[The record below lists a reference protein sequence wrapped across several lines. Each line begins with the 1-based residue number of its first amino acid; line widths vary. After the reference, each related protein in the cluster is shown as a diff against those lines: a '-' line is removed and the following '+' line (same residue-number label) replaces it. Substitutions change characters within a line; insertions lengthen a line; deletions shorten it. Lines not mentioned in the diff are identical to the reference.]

1 MSGKKK
7 LIIGAVGVVIVV
19 ALVGLNA
26 SRSDG
31 ATAVRLETV
40 AYRSL
45 VATVTA
51 SGQIEPTRK
60 VDISAD
66 ITGRIIELPVEE
78 GDWVERGDLLVRIDP
93 SQYEAGVARARA
105 GLSSAQASALQA
117 NANRDQARRELDRAQ
132 TLRQTD
138 STLVSQ
144 AQLEQA
150 QTNYEVSAAI
160 ATSAE
165 HQVEQARAAMQEAQE
180 QLAKTILRSPMTGQV
195 TRLAVEEG
203 EVAVP
208 GTFSRETGLLLTVSD
223 LSVIQVDV
231 RVDETDVVRLHMGD
245 STDVEIDAYPDTVF
259 TGRVTRIAQS
269 AVRVAAAG
277 GTGDQAVD
285 YDVEITLDNPPPD
298 IRPDLSA
305 TAKIVT
311 ATRDSALSV
320 PIIAL
325 TVREHKP
332 ISTETAPADTT
343 TAEVEGVFV
352 VVGGVAEFRPV
363 DVGIAGEEH
372 FEVLAG
378 LAQGDTIVAGPYQTI
393 RDLSDSTR
401 VRAMPGSPILES
413 TDENQTTVSGT
424 SQAATELPE
433 DSVGEFGSSR
443 EATAPAEA
451 DSLFYSVQVAALGGL
466 DGALEYANQFETVA
480 PATVSA
486 VLRGQNLVLYR
497 VMVGALPDAESA
509 SELRQRLRADG
520 LLTGGDGIVVRTPHA
535 LEIGRRPNATS
546 GAQAVRSLRAAGIP
560 AYMLSQPDGSALLLT
575 GAFETPDQA
584 RLTDSVLP
592 ASEEARSVV
601 SRSGVARGS

>member
-7 LIIGAVGVVIVV
+7 LIIGAVGLIIVV

-40 AYRSL
+40 EHRSL

-66 ITGRIIELPVEE
+66 ITGRIIELPVDE
-78 GDWVERGDLLVRIDP
+78 GDWVERGDLLVRIEP
-93 SQYEAGVARARA
+93 AQYEAGVARARA

-117 NANRDQARRELDRAQ
+117 RANRDQARRELDRSRA
-132 TLRQTD
+132 LRQTD
-138 STLVSQ
+138 STLISQ
-144 AQLEQA
+144 VQLEQA
-150 QTNYEVSAAI
+150 ETNHEVSAAI

-165 HQVEQARAAMQEAQE
+165 HQVEQARAALQEAE
-180 QLAKTILRSPMTGQV
+180 DQLAKTILRAPMTGQV

-223 LSVIQVDV
+223 LSVIQVNV
-231 RVDETDVVRLHMGD
+231 RVDETDVVRLHLGD
-245 STDVEIDAYPDTVF
+245 STDIEIDAYSDTVF
-259 TGRVTRIAQS
+259 TGRVTKIAQS

-311 ATRDSALSV
+311 ATRDSALSI

-325 TVREHKP
+325 TVREHTP

-343 TAEVEGVFV
+343 TTETEGVFV
-352 VVGGVAEFRPV
+352 VVGGIAQFRPV
-363 DVGIAGEEH
+363 EVGIAGEEH

-378 LAQGDTIVAGPYQTI
+378 LAPGDTIVAGPYQTI

-401 VRAMPGSPILES
+401 VSAMPGSPILEAN
-413 TDENQTTVSGT
+413 DRGEQTTAGGT
-424 SQAATELPE
+424 ERAAASEPAE
-433 DSVGEFGSSR
+433 DSLGEFGSTL
-443 EATAPAEA
+443 EAATRA
-451 DSLFYSVQVAALGGL
+451 DSLFYSVQVAALAGL
-466 DGALEYANQFETVA
+466 ESALEYAIQFESVA
-480 PATVSA
+480 PATISA
-486 VLRGQNLVLYR
+486 VSRGEDRILYR
-497 VMVGALPDAESA
+497 VMVGALPSA
-509 SELRQRLRADG
+509 ASATDLRQQLRSAG
-520 LLTGGDGIVVRTPHA
+520 LLAGADGIVVRTPHA
-535 LEIGRRPNATS
+535 LQIGRWPNLTS

-584 RLTDSVLP
+584 QLTDAVLP
-592 ASEEARSVV
+592 ASEESRTVV
-601 SRSGVARGS
+601 SRSGVARGA

>member
-7 LIIGAVGVVIVV
+7 LIIGVVGVAVIA

-26 SRSDG
+26 SRSEG

-40 AYRSL
+40 ESRSL

-66 ITGRIIELPVEE
+66 ITGRIIALPVDE
-78 GDWVERGDLLVRIDP
+78 GDWVDAGDLLVRIDP
-93 SQYEAGVARARA
+93 SQYEAGVARSQA
-105 GLSSAQASALQA
+105 GLSSAQASVLQA
-117 NANRDQARRELDRAQ
+117 RANRDQARRELDRSQ
-132 TLRQTD
+132 ELRSTD
-138 STLVSQ
+138 SNLISEV
-144 AQLEQA
+144 QLEQA

-160 ATSAE
+160 ANSAE
-165 HQVEQARAAMQEAQE
+165 HQVEQARAMLQEAQE
-180 QLAKTILRSPMTGQV
+180 QLAKTILRAPMSGQV

-223 LSVIQVDV
+223 LSVIQVNV
-231 RVDETDVVRLHMGD
+231 RVDETDVVRLHIGD

-259 TGRVTRIAQS
+259 TGRVTKIAQS

-285 YDVEITLDNPPPD
+285 YDVEITLDNPPAD

-305 TAKIVT
+305 TAKMIT
-311 ATRDSALSV
+311 ATRDSSLSI

-325 TVREHKP
+325 TVREHTP
-332 ISTETAPADTT
+332 ISTEMAPADTT
-343 TAEVEGVFV
+343 TSETEGVFV
-352 VVGGVAEFRPV
+352 VSDGVAQFRPV

-372 FEVLAG
+372 FEVLEG
-378 LAQGDTIVAGPYQTI
+378 LSSGDTIVAGPYQTI

-401 VRAMPGSPILES
+401 VSAMPGSPILES
-413 TDENQTTVSGT
+413 TGGDPDTSGGANQAGAASAAESTADESELASV
-424 SQAATELPE
+424 AA
-433 DSVGEFGSSR
+433 V
-443 EATAPAEA
+443 AP

-466 DGALEYANQFETVA
+466 SSALEYAAQFEATW

-486 VLRGQNLVLYR
+486 VRRGEGRILYR
-497 VMVGALPDAESA
+497 VMVGALPTAHVATS
-509 SELRQRLRADG
+509 LRQQLRTDG
-520 LLTGGDGIVVRTPHA
+520 LLEGAEGIVVRTPHA
-535 LEIGRRPNATS
+535 LQLGLRPDPTS
-546 GAQAVRSLRAAGIP
+546 AAQAVRSLRASGIP
-560 AYMLSQPDGSALLLT
+560 AYMLDQPDGSALLLT

-584 RLTDSVLP
+584 QLTDSVLP
-592 ASEEARSVV
+592 ISGAERAVVARY
-601 SRSGVARGS
+601 GVARSD

>member
-40 AYRSL
+40 EYRSL

-66 ITGRIIELPVEE
+66 ITGRIIELPVDE
-78 GDWVERGDLLVRIDP
+78 GDWVERGDLLVRIEP

-117 NANRDQARRELDRAQ
+117 RANRDQAKRELDRSR

-138 STLVSQ
+138 STLISQ
-144 AQLEQA
+144 VQLEQA
-150 QTNYEVSAAI
+150 ETNHEVSAAI

-165 HQVEQARAAMQEAQE
+165 HQVEQARAALQEAE
-180 QLAKTILRSPMTGQV
+180 DQLAKTILRAPMTGQV

-223 LSVIQVDV
+223 LSVIQVNV

-259 TGRVTRIAQS
+259 TGRVTKIAQS

-352 VVGGVAEFRPV
+352 VVGGVAQFRPV

-378 LAQGDTIVAGPYQTI
+378 LSQGDTIVAGPYQTI
-393 RDLSDSTR
+393 RDLSDSTS

-413 TDENQTTVSGT
+413 TDENQTAVSGT
-424 SQAATELPE
+424 GQAAAELPE

-520 LLTGGDGIVVRTPHA
+520 LLTGADGIVVRTPHA
-535 LEIGRRPNATS
+535 LRIGRRPNATS
-546 GAQAVRSLRAAGIP
+546 GAQTVRSLRAAGIP